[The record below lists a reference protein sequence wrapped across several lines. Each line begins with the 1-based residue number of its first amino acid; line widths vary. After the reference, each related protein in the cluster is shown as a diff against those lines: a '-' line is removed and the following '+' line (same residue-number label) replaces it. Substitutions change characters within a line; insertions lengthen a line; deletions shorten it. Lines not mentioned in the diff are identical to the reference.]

1 MPAVGTLFFA
11 REATS
16 GIVSALQFGLIADI
30 ALVAFALGMT
40 FLLPRAE
47 PAGAPAPVDDLD
59 DDLLDLHLF
68 EGAL

>member
-1 MPAVGTLFFA
+1 VGTLFFA

-16 GIVSALQFGLIADI
+16 GIVSALQFGLFADI

-40 FLLPRAE
+40 FLLHRAK
-47 PAGAPAPVDDLD
+47 PAGAMATAEDKADERVDM
-59 DDLLDLHLF
+59 HVF